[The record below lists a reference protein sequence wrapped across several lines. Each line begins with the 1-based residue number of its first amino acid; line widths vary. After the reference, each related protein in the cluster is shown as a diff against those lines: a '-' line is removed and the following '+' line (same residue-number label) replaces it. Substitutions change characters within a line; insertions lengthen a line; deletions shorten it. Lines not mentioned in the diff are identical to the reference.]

1 MRLTVAIMMHCK
13 RAASAAEYALLLGL
27 IATALVGGLTVLGT
41 AINEPYADFAT
52 KFTP

>member
-1 MRLTVAIMMHCK
+1 MQCK

-27 IATALVGGLTVLGT
+27 IATVLVGGLTLLGT
-41 AINEPYADFAT
+41 AINEPYENFST